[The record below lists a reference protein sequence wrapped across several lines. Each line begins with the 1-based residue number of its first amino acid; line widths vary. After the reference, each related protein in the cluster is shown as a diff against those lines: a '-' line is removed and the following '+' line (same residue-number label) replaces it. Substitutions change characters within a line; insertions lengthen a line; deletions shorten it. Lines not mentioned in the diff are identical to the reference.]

1 VTYSYE
7 EYENLINDVVT
18 LIEDELRLYARGL
31 VLYGSYKKYIE
42 TGTPAFIPGDSDV
55 DLIFLVDTGHPSS
68 PSKPYRRLAKISEI
82 LAPVMFDPLYASICD
97 LVLVE
102 YGDLPSSPC
111 DIFNPIHSV
120 EAAKGKVLFGKS
132 NLLGT
137 FDYPDQTL
145 KFTASTQIHNLY
157 EGLRTAFFRKAF
169 IGDEELMYLGA
180 DTVLDVV
187 HYLMAYKSHFSLVR
201 LEAVEKFDNEYGDTF
216 GEKMIEC
223 VNNSMK
229 IRLGKLDGIRN
240 KKKYTLETL
249 QFCKMANT
257 VCREPF

>member
-1 VTYSYE
+1 MPYSYE
-7 EYENLINDVVT
+7 EYEKLINDVVT

-31 VLYGSYKKYIE
+31 VLYGSYLKYTE
-42 TGTPAFIPGDSDV
+42 TGTQAFIPGDSDV

-68 PSKPYRRLAKISEI
+68 PSKPYRRLAKISQV
-82 LAPVMFDPLYASICD
+82 LAPIMFDPLYASIYD

-102 YGDLPSSPC
+102 YGDLPSTPC
-111 DIFNPIHSV
+111 DIFNPIHAV
-120 EAAKGKVLFGKS
+120 EATKGKVLFGKS
-132 NLLGT
+132 NILDA
-137 FDYPDQTL
+137 FDYPNHTL

-169 IGDEELMYLGA
+169 IGDEELLYLGA
-180 DTVLDVV
+180 ATVLDVV
-187 HYLMAYKSHFSLVR
+187 HYLMAYKAHYNLVR
-201 LEAVEKFDNEYGDTF
+201 LEAVEQFEGEYGDTF

-223 VNNSMK
+223 VQNSLK
-229 IRLGKLDGIRN
+229 IRLGKLENLRS
-240 KKKYTLETL
+240 KKKYILETL